1 MADQRAPDWVIP
13 MMRAGY
19 SARGLVYLIL
29 GGLTMSAAFWGGN
42 TEGTKGALQTLRD
55 APFGQ
60 ILLWLV
66 AFGFVCYGIWRF
78 IAAYFDLENRGDEE
92 KGMFQRL
99 ALVVTGLIHVGLG
112 VAMASLALGVGGS
125 SDGGGA
131 SDWTA
136 QVLQMPGGKWIVGI
150 AALGILG
157 AGVHYVIKS
166 WKKKYKRYIQNNEMT
181 QKLEPLLRWGFVS
194 YGIVLAIVGVFLGFA
209 AMNSDPSSAMGVG
222 GALEYIRGL
231 TGGQVL
237 LGVIALGIIGFGIEN
252 FVEARY
258 RIVPGVGHS
267 SDIRSMA
274 QAAKAKAKTE
284 ARSVSAG

>member
-1 MADQRAPDWVIP
+1 MADQRAPEWVIP

-66 AFGFVCYGIWRF
+66 ALGFLCYGIWRF

-92 KGMFQRL
+92 KGVFQRL
-99 ALVVTGLIHVGLG
+99 ALVVTGLIHVALGLG
-112 VAMASLALGVGGS
+112 MASIALGVGGS
-125 SDGGGA
+125 SGGGGA

-136 QVLQMPGGKWIVGI
+136 KVLQMPGGKWIVGI
-150 AALGILG
+150 AAIGILG
-157 AGVHYVIKS
+157 AGIHYVIKG
-166 WKKKYKRYIQNNEMT
+166 WKKKYKRYIQNNEKT

-209 AMNSDPSSAMGVG
+209 AINSDPSSAMGLG
-222 GALEYIRGL
+222 GALDYIRGL
-231 TGGQVL
+231 TAGRIL
-237 LGVIALGIIGFGIEN
+237 LGVIALGIIGFGVEN
-252 FVEARY
+252 LVEARY
-258 RIVPGVGHS
+258 RIVPGVGPS
-267 SDIRSMA
+267 SDIQSMA
-274 QAAKAKAKTE
+274 QAAKAKAKST
-284 ARSVSAG
+284 ARTATAS

>member
-60 ILLWLV
+60 VLLWLV
-66 AFGFVCYGIWRF
+66 AFGFICYGVWRF

-92 KGMFQRL
+92 KGVFQRL

-112 VAMASLALGVGGS
+112 VGMATLTMGVGASSGS
-125 SDGGGA
+125 GGA

-136 QVLQMPGGKWIVGI
+136 KVLQMPGGKWIVGI
-150 AALGILG
+150 AASAILG
-157 AGVHYVIKS
+157 AGIHYVIKG
-166 WKKKYKRYIQNNEMT
+166 WKKKYKRYIQNNAKT
-181 QKLEPLLRWGFVS
+181 RKLEPLLRWGFVS
-194 YGIVLAIVGVFLGFA
+194 YGIVLAMVGVFLGFA
-209 AMNSDPSSAMGVG
+209 AINSDPSSAMGVG
-222 GALEYIRGL
+222 GALEYIHGL
-231 TGGQVL
+231 TGGRVL
-237 LGVIALGIIGFGIEN
+237 LGVIALGIIGFGVEN

-258 RIVPGVGHS
+258 RIVAGANYN
-267 SDIRSMA
+267 SDIQSMA
-274 QAAKAKAKTE
+274 QAAKAKSK
-284 ARSVSAG
+284 ARTAAAG

>member
-60 ILLWLV
+60 ILRWLV

-157 AGVHYVIKS
+157 AGVHYVIKG

-209 AMNSDPSSAMGVG
+209 AMNFDPSSAMGVG

-237 LGVIALGIIGFGIEN
+237 LGVTALGIIGFGIEN

>member
-1 MADQRAPDWVIP
+1 MADQRAPDWVVP

-29 GGLTMSAAFWGGN
+29 GGLTMSAAWWGGN
-42 TEGTKGALQTLRD
+42 TEGTKGALQALRD

-60 ILLWLV
+60 VLLWLV
-66 AFGFVCYGIWRF
+66 ALGFVCYGIWRF
-78 IAAYFDLENRGDEE
+78 IAAYFDLENRGDKE
-92 KGMFQRL
+92 KGMFQRA

-112 VAMASLALGVGGS
+112 LVIATLAMGLGGGS
-125 SDGGGA
+125 GGGGA

-136 QVLQMPGGKWIVGI
+136 KVLQMPGGRWIVGA

-157 AGVHYVIKS
+157 AGIHYMLKG
-166 WKKKYKRYIQNNEMT
+166 WKKKYKRYIQNNEKT
-181 QKLEPLLRWGFVS
+181 RKLEPLLRWGFVS

-209 AMNSDPSSAMGVG
+209 AMNSDPSSAMGIG
-222 GALEYIRGL
+222 GALDYIRGM
-231 TGGQVL
+231 TGGQIL

-258 RIVPGVGHS
+258 RIVAGVS
-267 SDIRSMA
+267 YNSDIQSMA
-274 QAAKAKAKTE
+274 QAAKAKAKST
-284 ARSVSAG
+284 ARTATAG

>member
-29 GGLTMSAAFWGGN
+29 GGLTMSAALWGGN
-42 TEGTKGALQTLRD
+42 TEGTEGALQTLRD

-60 ILLWLV
+60 VLLWLV
-66 AFGFVCYGIWRF
+66 AFGFICYGIWRF

-92 KGMFQRL
+92 KGVLQRL

-112 VAMASLALGVGGS
+112 VGMATVAMGVGGS
-125 SDGGGA
+125 SGGDGA

-136 QVLQMPGGKWIVGI
+136 KVLQMPGGKWIVGI

-157 AGVHYVIKS
+157 AGIHYVIKG
-166 WKKKYKRYIQNNEMT
+166 WKKKYKRYIQNNEKT

-209 AMNSDPSSAMGVG
+209 AINSDPSSAMGLG
-222 GALEYIRGL
+222 GALDYIRGL
-231 TGGQVL
+231 TGGRIL
-237 LGVIALGIIGFGIEN
+237 LGVIALGIIGFGVEN

-258 RIVPGVGHS
+258 RIVPGVDDS
-267 SDIRSMA
+267 SDIQSMA
-274 QAAKAKAKTE
+274 QAAKAKAESK
-284 ARSVSAG
+284 ARAATAG